1 METETVTGGKMRLTI
16 WSFNAM
22 HRKEYL
28 LNPSDCASSLLLLPR
43 YAKPGSKCQKDD
55 IVLYRIGTYGVML
68 ISSKDEPPHTL
79 LERLPRPDKIAWFPF
94 GMENVCQVGDTRQ
107 MRDIERLASCNGF
120 HIVPT
125 EQVEAYAHILEGLY
139 HTY

>member
-1 METETVTGGKMRLTI
+1 MRTYIEKLGTEYIEGKKESGKSPLRTGLDGRRLRSMSWQGNRLFSYQTHVATLDRRGKVLYVTT
-16 WSFNAM
+16 
-22 HRKEYL
+22 KEY
-28 LNPSDCASSLLLLPR
+28 S
-43 YAKPGSKCQKDD
+43 Q
-55 IVLYRIGTYGVML
+55 T
-68 ISSKDEPPHTL
+68 T
-79 LERLPRPDKIAWFPF
+79 
-94 GMENVCQVGDTRQ
+94 TRQ